1 VKLKMGSI
9 TCTGDISGEK
19 AKQEHHTA
27 QQSIMFAGDDQN
39 MLNTV
44 RTAKRF
50 DASST
55 QSPV

>member
-1 VKLKMGSI
+1 MKLKIGSF
-9 TCTGDISGEK
+9 TCTGDLSGEK
-19 AKQEHHTA
+19 VKQEHHTA

-44 RTAKRF
+44 RTAERF
-50 DASST
+50 DARSA

>member
-9 TCTGDISGEK
+9 TCTGDPSGEK
-19 AKQEHHTA
+19 AKREHHTA
-27 QQSIMFAGDDQN
+27 QQSIMSTADDQS

-50 DASST
+50 DASSI

>member
-1 VKLKMGSI
+1 MGGF
-9 TCTGDISGEK
+9 TCTGGLSGEK
-19 AKQEHHTA
+19 MKQEHHTA

-39 MLNTV
+39 VLNTV

>member
-1 VKLKMGSI
+1 MKLKIGSF
-9 TCTGDISGEK
+9 TCTDDLPGEK
-19 AKQEHHTA
+19 VKQEHHTA
-27 QQSIMFAGDDQN
+27 QQSILFAGDDQN

-44 RTAKRF
+44 RTAERF